1 MIGGKYWED
10 GSQGEQDGGER
21 AYGCYD
27 LNQSS
32 YENVSFSL
40 CIKQC
45 ACVNL
50 LLLYAINCIHVH

>member
-32 YENVSFSL
+32 YENVGFTL
-40 CIKQC
+40 CI
-45 ACVNL
+45 N
-50 LLLYAINCIHVH
+50 